1 MASLLGTSSSAAAA
15 AILASTPLS
24 SRSSKS
30 AVFSLFPS
38 SGQSQGRKF
47 YGGIRVPV
55 KKGRSQ
61 FHVAISN
68 VATEISP
75 AQEQKLAE
83 ESQRPVY
90 PFAAIVGQDEMK
102 LCLLL
107 NVIDPKIGG
116 VMIMGDRGTGKST
129 TVRSLVDLLPEI
141 KVISGDPFNSDPDD
155 QEVMSAEV
163 RDKLRSGEKLPI
175 SRTKINMVDLPL
187 GATEDRVC
195 GTIDIEKALTEGV
208 KAFEPGLLAK
218 ANRGILYVDE
228 VNLLDDHLVDVLL
241 DSAASGWNTVER
253 EGISISHPAR
263 FILIGSG
270 NPEEG
275 ELRPQLLDRFGM
287 HAQVGTVRDA
297 ELRVKI
303 VEERAR
309 FDKNPK
315 EFRESYK
322 AEQEK
327 LQNQIDSARNALSAV
342 TIDHDLRV
350 KISKVCAELNVDGL
364 RGDIVTNRAARA
376 LAALKGRDK
385 VTPEDIA
392 TVIPNCLRHRLRKD
406 PLESIDSGV
415 LVVEKFYEVFA

>member
-1 MASLLGTSSSAAAA
+1 MAGLLSSSFTALSAPTGRTLSYCPAPLPPTSFPA
-15 AILASTPLS
+15 RVVHRRNLS
-24 SRSSKS
+24 SGARISIRHRPRHLLVSGAAPATTELSSADEGKK
-30 AVFSLFPS
+30 LMS
-38 SGQSQGRKF
+38 S
-47 YGGIRVPV
+47 
-55 KKGRSQ
+55 
-61 FHVAISN
+61 
-68 VATEISP
+68 
-75 AQEQKLAE
+75 
-83 ESQRPVY
+83 ESQRPVF
-90 PFAAIVGQDEMK
+90 PFSAIVGQDEMK

-129 TVRSLVDLLPEI
+129 VVRSLVDLLPEI
-141 KVISGDPFNSDPDD
+141 KVVVGDPFNSDPEDP
-155 QEVMSAEV
+155 ESMSMDV
-163 RDKLRSGEKLPI
+163 RDRAARGEPLPVAATRI
-175 SRTKINMVDLPL
+175 TMVDLPL

-303 VEERAR
+303 VEERAG
-309 FDKNPK
+309 FDQDPK
-315 EFRESYK
+315 GFRETYR

-327 LQNQIDSARNALSAV
+327 LQQQIASARSSLASV
-342 TIDHDLRV
+342 QIDHDLRV

-364 RGDIVTNRAARA
+364 RGDIVSNRAAKA

-385 VTPEDIA
+385 VTAEDIA

-406 PLESIDSGV
+406 PLESIDSGL
-415 LVVEKFYEVFA
+415 LVIEKFYEVFS